1 MRNEVEIDELVPLI
15 EEVVEGGGTFR
26 FYPRGVS
33 MQPMLY
39 QGKDSVVLGKADEI
53 SVGDVVFYRRD
64 DGNFVLHRIVGRH
77 GGAYVM
83 CGDHQG
89 NGVEYGIGREQILFK
104 LVGFYK
110 GEEYH
115 GIDEP
120 QYKKYVAKRVRSIP
134 FYYKNKALFEFLRKV
149 KHIIFK

>member
-1 MRNEVEIDELVPLI
+1 MRNEVEIDELLPLI
-15 EEVVEGGGTFR
+15 EEVVSSGGTFR
-26 FYPRGVS
+26 FYPRGIS

-39 QGKDSVVLGKADEI
+39 QGRDSVVLGKADDI
-53 SVGDVVFYRRD
+53 SLGDVVFYQRD
-64 DGNFVLHRIVGRH
+64 DGSFVLHRIVGRH

-115 GIDEP
+115 TISELK
-120 QYKKYVAKRVRSIP
+120 YKMYVAKRVMSIP
-134 FYYKNKALFEFLRKV
+134 FYYKNKALFGFLRKV

>member
-1 MRNEVEIDELVPLI
+1 MREELALSEILPLMDEVISD
-15 EEVVEGGGTFR
+15 GGTFR
-26 FYPRGVS
+26 FYPHGLS
-33 MQPMLY
+33 MQPMIC
-39 QGKDSVVLGKADEI
+39 QGKDSVVLGKVDKI
-53 SVGDVVFYRRD
+53 SVGDVVFYKRD
-64 DGNFVLHRIVGRH
+64 DGSFVLHRIVGRH

-89 NGVEYGIGREQILFK
+89 NGVEYGIRCEQILYK

-115 GIDEP
+115 SIDEAE
-120 QYKKYVAKRVRSIP
+120 YKKYAKKRVRSIP
-134 FYYKNKALFEFLRKV
+134 YYYKNKALFEFLRKV